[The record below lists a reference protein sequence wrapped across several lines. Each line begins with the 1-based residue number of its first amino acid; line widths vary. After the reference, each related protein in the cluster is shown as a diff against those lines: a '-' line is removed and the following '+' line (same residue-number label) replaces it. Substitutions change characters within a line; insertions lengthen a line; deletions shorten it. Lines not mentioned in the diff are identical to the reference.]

1 MQWVEAI
8 VHTTTKGSDLVSDL
22 LMRCGAMGTQVLDR
36 ADAEAIDHEKKS
48 WELFDENIVCKMPED
63 VQVKGWFSQD
73 DRHNLDTLSEQLAA
87 LKTQPE
93 DIALGKLSLEIATV
107 ADDDWAE
114 SWKRYYK
121 PFRVGR
127 RLVVRPTWE
136 PYREEEGD
144 IVIEMDPGMAFGT
157 GTHETT
163 NMCLILLEKYTEK
176 GMRVMDIGTG
186 SGILAIAAAK
196 LGAGKVLALDINP
209 DAVRIAHENIARNGV
224 QESTRAVRGDMVR
237 DEAMACDLVAANIV
251 AGAVCVLAEPV
262 KKFLNQ
268 GGYFICSGIIGER
281 EQDVLV
287 SLADAGYTVID
298 RLTQGEWVALCARRE
313 Q

>member
-8 VHTTTKGSDLVSDL
+8 VHTTTEGSDLVSDL

-36 ADAEAIDHEKKS
+36 ADAEAIGREKKN
-48 WELFDENIVCKMPED
+48 WELFDANIVRRMPED
-63 VQVKGWFSQD
+63 VQVKGWFAQD
-73 DRHNLDTLSEQLAA
+73 DRHNLDTLAEQLAA
-87 LKTQPE
+87 LKTQPG
-93 DIALGKLSLEIATV
+93 DTTLGRLSLEIATV

-121 PFRVGR
+121 PFRIGR
-127 RLVVRPTWE
+127 HLIVKPTWE

-163 NMCLILLEKYTEK
+163 NMCLVLLEKYTEK
-176 GMRVMDIGTG
+176 GMRVMDVGTG

-209 DAVRIAHENIARNGV
+209 DAVRTAHENIARNGV
-224 QESTRAVRGDMVR
+224 RENTRVARSDMVR
-237 DEAMACDLVAANIV
+237 DEAMECDLVAANIV
-251 AGAVCVLAEPV
+251 AGAVCVLAEPI
-262 KKFLNQ
+262 KEFLKR
-268 GGYFICSGIIGER
+268 GGYFICSGIIVEL